1 MPERQDAASK
11 TAIRVVIVDDHRVL
25 AELLTAALS
34 MSDDVTVIESVG
46 TATEAIARV
55 GAVQPDVVIL
65 DYDLPDADGVSAVA
79 SIKTA
84 CTTCRVLMLT
94 SYTDPVVLSE
104 AFDAGCDGFVTK
116 RNGASEILS
125 AVVAVAA
132 DDTPVSADMVGSLVR
147 RDQGGVGSD
156 LTERELDVLRSAS
169 HGNSNK
175 EIAAELYLSVNTVRN
190 HMQHVLNKLGAH
202 SKLEATAIAVRAG
215 ILRR

>member
-1 MPERQDAASK
+1 MRDPTSK
-11 TAIRVVIVDDHRVL
+11 PAIRVVIVDDHRVL

-34 MSDDVTVIESVG
+34 MSDDVAVLESVG
-46 TATEAIARV
+46 TATDAIARV
-55 GAVQPDVVIL
+55 GALQPDVVIL
-65 DYDLPDADGVSAVA
+65 DYDLPDSDGVSAVS
-79 SIKTA
+79 SIKDA

-94 SYTDPVVLSE
+94 SYTDPVILSD
-104 AFDAGCDGFVTK
+104 ALDAGCDGFVTK

-125 AVVAVAA
+125 AVLAVAS
-132 DDTPVSADMVGSLVR
+132 DETPVSADMVYSLIR
-147 RDQGGVGSD
+147 REVGGVGSD
-156 LTERELDVLRSAS
+156 LTERELDILRNAS
-169 HGNSNK
+169 LGHSNK

>member
-1 MPERQDAASK
+1 MPAHREPQPAAPL
-11 TAIRVVIVDDHRVL
+11 RVVIVDDHRVL

-34 MSDDVTVIESVG
+34 VSDEVTVVESVG
-46 TATEAIARV
+46 TAADAISRV

-65 DYDLPDADGVSAVA
+65 DYDLPDADGVSVVA
-79 SIKTA
+79 AIKAA

-104 AFDAGCDGFVTK
+104 AFDAGCDGFITK

-125 AVVAVAA
+125 AVRAVASNE
-132 DDTPVSADMVGSLVR
+132 TPVSSDMVRSLVH
-147 RDQGGVGSD
+147 GGDGAVGTD
-156 LTERELDVLRSAS
+156 LTERELGVLRLAS
-169 HGNSNK
+169 LGQSNK
-175 EIAAELYLSVNTVRN
+175 EIAAELFLSVNTVRN

-202 SKLEATAIAVRAG
+202 SKLQATALAVQAG